1 MNDLPNGSHTLKAV
15 KKSGAFMLL
24 DRIDV
29 LQPSLID
36 PPAASFDKKAPAD
49 VQVKVLRT
57 GSEFIGVSRG
67 GTALKQGSDYTLSG
81 STVTL
86 RSAYLAGLPLGT
98 AQLDFAFRGDYLD
111 DVHATTHNGDSVS
124 YTFRGTGVDW
134 ITATA
139 PDQGLVDIY
148 IDGRLAGR
156 VDTRTDARVTQQPVF
171 SVSGLSNGQHTFMA
185 VKASGDVMR
194 TDVIRYT
201 TR

>member
-1 MNDLPNGSHTLKAV
+1 
-15 KKSGAFMLL
+15 MLL

-36 PPAASFDKKAPAD
+36 PSTASFDTKAPAD
-49 VQVKVLRT
+49 VPVKLLRD
-57 GSEFIGVSRG
+57 GSELLGVSRG
-67 GTALKQGSDYTLSG
+67 GTALKRGDDYTLSG

-111 DVHATTHNGDSVS
+111 DIHATTHDGDAVS
-124 YTFRGTGVDW
+124 YTFTGTGVDW

-148 IDGRLAGR
+148 VDGRR
-156 VDTRTDARVTQQPVF
+156 VKQVDTHGDTRATQQTVF
-171 SVSGLSNGQHTFMA
+171 SVSGLRNTQHTFMA

-201 TR
+201 R